1 MVYELSRIA
10 VDGQLLCCCH
20 VFGRGCDCA
29 WLKASILVVNVD
41 LQMRQVNLKAAFFKL
56 RRSGGNNSALTS
68 IQTKQGAKDDS
79 IKNDRGSFVHS
90 LFKRVLEN
98 LIFNDKQGIYKGE

>member
-1 MVYELSRIA
+1 MTT
-10 VDGQLLCCCH
+10 D
-20 VFGRGCDCA
+20 
-29 WLKASILVVNVD
+29 D
-41 LQMRQVNLKAAFFKL
+41 LMIWFDQIIKNCWTYQIIKSFLDTKNGIMPVNLKAAFFKL

-98 LIFNDKQGIYKGE
+98 LIFNNKQGIYKGE